1 MPNESNNKRIAKNTL
16 LLYGRMLLT
25 VGISFYTTRL
35 ILANLGVSD
44 YGVYNVIGGFV
55 SMFYMV
61 TSTMT
66 SAISRYL
73 TFDLGTGKIDELRK
87 TFSTSMYILLALS
100 LVVLLLAET
109 LGLWFV
115 NTKLN
120 FESDRMVAANCV
132 YQFSLLSFI
141 FQMVS
146 VPYSSS
152 VVSHEKFGLFAAVQ
166 IVQVVVNLLIALFL
180 SMCPMDKLIAY
191 GFLMLCT
198 SVLVQLI
205 YYYYC
210 RRKFEECKLMFN
222 LDLEKFRSM
231 SKFAG
236 WNFLTPISSMLS
248 TSGVNMAMNIYFGTT
263 VNAARGV
270 TGQINGL
277 VGAFAKNFGL
287 ALNPQITK
295 SYACKDVDYTIQ
307 LVYRGARF
315 SYLLLLL
322 IGLPIMIETDFFLSV
337 WLKEVPPYTVIFVR
351 LQIFYALLDQL
362 VQTSFTLNGATGHV
376 RNNQILISTTQVFI
390 LVASLLT
397 MMLGG
402 SPVAVAWVLNI
413 AYIIIVIPRVLINKP
428 YVNISVRYFLE
439 NVIYRTFAVTIV
451 SAIPCYLIV
460 ENFPSGW
467 GRFLLNNILCVTL
480 VAVCSYS
487 FGLTTSERKKITN
500 TMLNKLK
507 MQHV

>member
-1 MPNESNNKRIAKNTL
+1 MSNESNNKRIAKNTF
-16 LLYGRMLLT
+16 LLYSRMLLT
-25 VGISFYTTRL
+25 VGVSFYTTRL

-44 YGVYNVIGGFV
+44 YGVYNVVGGFV

-100 LVVLLLAET
+100 VVVLLLAET

-120 FESDRMVAANCV
+120 FESNRMVAVNWV

-141 FQMVS
+141 LQMVS

-152 VVSHEKFGLFAAVQ
+152 VVSHERFGLFAVVQ
-166 IVQVVVNLLIALFL
+166 IVQVVVNLMIALFL
-180 SMCPMDKLIAY
+180 SMCPIDKLIAY
-191 GFLMLCT
+191 GFLMFCT
-198 SVLVQLI
+198 SMLVQLI
-205 YYYYC
+205 YYCYC
-210 RRKFEECKLMFN
+210 RSKFEECKLTFS
-222 LDLEKFRSM
+222 LDMEKLKSM

-277 VGAFAKNFGL
+277 VGAFAKNFGM

-295 SYACKDVDYTIQ
+295 SYARNDIDYALQ

-376 RNNQILISTTQVFI
+376 RNNQILISTTQIFI
-390 LVASLLT
+390 LIASLLT
-397 MMLGG
+397 MILGG
-402 SPVAVAWVLNI
+402 TPVAVAWVLNI
-413 AYIIIVIPRVLINKP
+413 AYIIIIIPRILINKP
-428 YVNISVRYFLE
+428 YVNISVRQFLR
-439 NVIYRTFAVTIV
+439 NVVYRTFAVTVV
-451 SAIPCYLIV
+451 SATPCYLIA
-460 ENFPSGW
+460 ENFPSSW
-467 GRFLLNNILCVTL
+467 GRFLLNDLLCMTL

-487 FGLTTSERKKITN
+487 LGLTKIERNKITN
-500 TMLNKLK
+500 TMLKRLK
-507 MQHV
+507 I